1 MKTVLH
7 PKNDTDVYLDLTHEV
22 FDSIRHIR
30 DSYNGRVTTGVVVYE
45 LLLMNGEYV
54 GRYRDW
60 IDEFEK
66 RIDTELQETLRDN
79 NKRLDGD
86 FTQITRRIDAESWMS
101 GQLRDNN
108 SWGETARSLKISLP
122 EQLTDGLTFQR
133 GWSDRLRDC
142 LTDWIESPFASRLYR
157 IESKQALIRYV
168 KTDSV
173 PEDDVA
179 KAIISQDTSEFRN
192 LPRIDDTTIE
202 SEAEYRA
209 RADELDDWQKE
220 RYPALDNFAEQMTRE
235 AAIELFEEEHG
246 VDTDWYVEKK
256 VEAFAD
262 EYDHPHL
269 LDEGDDSEDDD
280 IETVLDTMTNK
291 EQANLSPATVQNWSD
306 EADTVKGR
314 LELVSQALINELNR
328 GNEVTEADAELC
340 LEYVDLD
347 TEKYGV
353 SDLPRVMLVGDK
365 IEQF

>member
-168 KTDSV
+168 ETDSV

-209 RADELDDWQKE
+209 RAGELDGWQEE
-220 RYPALDNFAEQMTRE
+220 RYPALDNIAGEMTRE
-235 AAIELFEEEHG
+235 GAIELIEEVHD
-246 VDTDWYVEKK
+246 VNTDWYAEQK
-256 VEAFAD
+256 VEEFAD

-269 LDEGDDSEDDD
+269 LDEAEGEDTET
-280 IETVLDTMTNK
+280 ETVLDRMTDK
-291 EQANLSPATVQNWSD
+291 ERANLSPATVQNWSD
-306 EADTVKGR
+306 EANTEKGR
-314 LELVSQALINELNR
+314 LELISQALINELNR

-340 LEYVDLD
+340 LEYVDLNTD
-347 TEKYGV
+347 KYSV
-353 SDLPRVMLVGDK
+353 SDLPNVMLDGNE
-365 IEQF
+365 IERL